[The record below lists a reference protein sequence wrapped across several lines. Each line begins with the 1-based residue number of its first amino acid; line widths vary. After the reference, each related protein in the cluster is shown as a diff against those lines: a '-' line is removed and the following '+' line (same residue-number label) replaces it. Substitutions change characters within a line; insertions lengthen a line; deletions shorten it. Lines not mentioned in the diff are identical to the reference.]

1 MVLFVPVCNSLLHPF
16 NVGQVEGQKKKQPAP
31 VIIEG
36 EKEWEIERILNK
48 QRVREK
54 DKYLVC

>member
-1 MVLFVPVCNSLLHPF
+1 
-16 NVGQVEGQKKKQPAP
+16 VEGQKKKQPAP

-36 EKEWEIERILNK
+36 EKKWEIERILNK